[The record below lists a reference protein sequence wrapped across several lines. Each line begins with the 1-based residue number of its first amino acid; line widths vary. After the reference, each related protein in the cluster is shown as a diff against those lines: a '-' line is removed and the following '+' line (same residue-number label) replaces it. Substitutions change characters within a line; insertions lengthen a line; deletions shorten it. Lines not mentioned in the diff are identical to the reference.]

1 MSPAVVLAWKLGAS
15 EPMRRR
21 GCSAGVARKRRRV
34 GVLAARRVVKAGL
47 AVARTER
54 RKREAIF
61 VWFVGGLVRCLAF
74 DAVAVGIDV

>member
-1 MSPAVVLAWKLGAS
+1 M
-15 EPMRRR
+15 
-21 GCSAGVARKRRRV
+21 